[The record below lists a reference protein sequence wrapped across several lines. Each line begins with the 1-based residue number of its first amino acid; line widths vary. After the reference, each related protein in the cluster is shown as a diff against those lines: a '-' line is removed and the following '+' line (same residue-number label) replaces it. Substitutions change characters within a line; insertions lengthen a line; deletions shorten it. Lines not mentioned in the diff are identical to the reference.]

1 MGQGMDP
8 QRRRQ
13 IEALFDDALMQPTEE
28 RAAFVV
34 ERAAGDDALAA
45 EVLALLAA
53 HARADGILEAGSAA
67 NLLPP
72 AEAPIERIGPYRVL
86 ARLGSG
92 GMGMVYLAERD
103 DGQFRRRV
111 AIKLIRRGLD
121 SIEVYRRFLAERQI
135 LAALDH
141 PGIAKLLDGG
151 TTEDGHP
158 FLVMEYVE
166 GLPIDAYCDRHR
178 LNVEQRLRLFRQV
191 CSAVHYAHQ
200 NLVIH
205 RDLKPSN
212 ILVTESGQVKLLDF
226 GIAKLLNPSL
236 SGVTA
241 PVTRTDHRIMT
252 PEYASPEQVRGEAL
266 STVSDVYT
274 LGALLYEL
282 LCGHRPYRLEG
293 RSPADVAR
301 AICEDD
307 PERPSTR
314 VLKAEVV
321 TRPDGE
327 SIEIS
332 PAQVSAARG
341 TTPERLRRRLRGD
354 LDAIA
359 MMALRKE
366 PGRRYASAELLGQDI
381 DRHLEGMPVLAH
393 RGGYWYRAQRLVK
406 RHRVTAAAAA
416 LAAFSLI
423 AGTGVALWAAAQ
435 ASRERD
441 RAAEALD
448 RAEDALA
455 RSEAVTS
462 FLMGLFEASD
472 PYTVPGDSVTARDL
486 LRRGLARVEQL
497 AGEPAVQA
505 EMLVVVGRVYQS
517 LGQYDEAR
525 ELIQRALALRRA
537 EYGEEHPEVASTL
550 LALADVARYRG
561 VYREAFSLAEQA
573 LAIRRQALGER
584 HVDVAAALEQ
594 LASLSI
600 YLARYEDAE
609 TYQRE
614 ALAIREEVLGPN
626 DTLVARSL
634 STLGAIV
641 RRRGRHEEAEPL
653 LRRAVEIRESVQGLR
668 HPETT
673 EAMLRV
679 GDLLW
684 QVKRDFDGAE
694 AIYRRVIDI
703 RREANGDFNP
713 RYATALTSLAHML
726 AMKRDFA
733 GTAPLFRE
741 ALAVQQRVFGP
752 RHPAV
757 SETMGMF
764 ATALRDAGRLGE
776 AEAMFRETVA
786 LDRALFGDG
795 HARIAGSLAGL
806 ASTLMERGEL
816 EEGAALYRDAIY
828 RRIRTGTPDHPLVAA
843 TMTEFARYLMRYGNY
858 AAADSM
864 LRSALGIYR
873 LQYGEDHLAVRAAHA
888 RIAAVLEAWGK
899 TAEAR
904 EHRDRAAGAE
914 PWPR

>member
-8 QRRRQ
+8 ARRCQ
-13 IEALFDDALMQPTEE
+13 IEALFDDALLQPTEE

-53 HARADGILEAGSAA
+53 HTRADGILEVGSAA
-67 NLLPP
+67 DLLPP
-72 AEAPIERIGPYRVL
+72 AEAPVERIGPYRVL

-92 GMGMVYLAERD
+92 GMGVVYLAERD

-166 GLPIDAYCDRHR
+166 GLPIDVYCDRHR

-236 SGVTA
+236 AGVTA

-266 STVSDVYT
+266 STVSDVYA

-282 LCGHRPYRLEG
+282 LCGHRPYRLAG
-293 RSPADVAR
+293 RSPVDVAR
-301 AICEDD
+301 AICEED

-314 VLKAEVV
+314 VLRAEVV
-321 TRPDGE
+321 ARADGE
-327 SIEIS
+327 SAEIS

-354 LDAIA
+354 LDDIV

-366 PGRRYASAELLGQDI
+366 PARRYASAELLGQDI
-381 DRHLEGMPVLAH
+381 DRHLEGLPVLAH

-406 RHRVTAAAAA
+406 RHRVSAAAA
-416 LAAFSLI
+416 LAAISLV
-423 AGTGVALWAAAQ
+423 AGTGVALWSAAQ
-435 ASRERD
+435 AGRERD
-441 RAAEALD
+441 RAAEARD

-472 PYTVPGDSVTARDL
+472 PYTVPGDS
-486 LRRGLARVEQL
+486 
-497 AGEPAVQA
+497 
-505 EMLVVVGRVYQS
+505 
-517 LGQYDEAR
+517 
-525 ELIQRALALRRA
+525 
-537 EYGEEHPEVASTL
+537 
-550 LALADVARYRG
+550 
-561 VYREAFSLAEQA
+561 
-573 LAIRRQALGER
+573 
-584 HVDVAAALEQ
+584 
-594 LASLSI
+594 
-600 YLARYEDAE
+600 
-609 TYQRE
+609 
-614 ALAIREEVLGPN
+614 
-626 DTLVARSL
+626 
-634 STLGAIV
+634 
-641 RRRGRHEEAEPL
+641 
-653 LRRAVEIRESVQGLR
+653 
-668 HPETT
+668 
-673 EAMLRV
+673 
-679 GDLLW
+679 
-684 QVKRDFDGAE
+684 
-694 AIYRRVIDI
+694 
-703 RREANGDFNP
+703 
-713 RYATALTSLAHML
+713 
-726 AMKRDFA
+726 
-733 GTAPLFRE
+733 
-741 ALAVQQRVFGP
+741 
-752 RHPAV
+752 
-757 SETMGMF
+757 
-764 ATALRDAGRLGE
+764 
-776 AEAMFRETVA
+776 
-786 LDRALFGDG
+786 
-795 HARIAGSLAGL
+795 
-806 ASTLMERGEL
+806 
-816 EEGAALYRDAIY
+816 
-828 RRIRTGTPDHPLVAA
+828 
-843 TMTEFARYLMRYGNY
+843 
-858 AAADSM
+858 
-864 LRSALGIYR
+864 R
-873 LQYGEDHLAVRAAHA
+873 LQYGEDHVAVRAAHA
-888 RIAAVLEAWGK
+888 RIAEVLEAWGK

-904 EHRDRAAGAE
+904 EHRDRAAGVQA
-914 PWPR
+914 WPE